1 MYEIIYKIKSC
12 KHLALEEYYV
22 IIIMQILS
30 GLKPTHLLYKRWWII
45 ETNLNILK
53 QKISTALENKKII
66 VDNVRYYQEGAINF
80 LEIVLDMDGGI
91 DLDTIVDATNIINP
105 IVDEMD
111 FIDESFVMDVVSK
124 ERGDE

>member
-1 MYEIIYKIKSC
+1 MIK
-12 KHLALEEYYV
+12 
-22 IIIMQILS
+22 
-30 GLKPTHLLYKRWWII
+30 I
-45 ETNLNILK
+45 ETELLK
-53 QKISTALENKKII
+53 LKEKLEKVLAAKNII
-66 VDNVRYYQEGAINF
+66 VDDVSYYKEGTVNF
-80 LEIVLDMDGGI
+80 LEIVLDQENGI

>member
-1 MYEIIYKIKSC
+1 MIKI
-12 KHLALEEYYV
+12 E
-22 IIIMQILS
+22 
-30 GLKPTHLLYKRWWII
+30 
-45 ETNLNILK
+45 
-53 QKISTALENKKII
+53 TALEGKNI
-66 VDNVRYYQEGAINF
+66 VVDDVSYYKEGTVNF
-80 LEIVLDMDGGI
+80 LEIVLDQDGGI